1 MSVKRREMV
10 GLLQDEDL
18 RGDPTPMFACAA
30 EQGQSILIN
39 YYFRIIH
46 LKIRVAH
53 DNLLQ
58 IIIKN
63 VKTDRKT
70 VIPPGITIKIE

>member
-1 MSVKRREMV
+1 MSVKRQELV
-10 GLLQDEDL
+10 GILQDEDL
-18 RGDPTPMFACAA
+18 RGDPTPVFACAA

-58 IIIKN
+58 IIIEN